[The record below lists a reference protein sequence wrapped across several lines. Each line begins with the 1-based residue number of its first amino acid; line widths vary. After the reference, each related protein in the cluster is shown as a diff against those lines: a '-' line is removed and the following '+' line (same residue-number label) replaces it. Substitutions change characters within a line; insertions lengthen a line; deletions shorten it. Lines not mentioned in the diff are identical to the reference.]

1 MTQVSSVLLFPT
13 LDSFPPTNTICSAPS
28 YHGRRFHVA
37 GGGDVAARAER
48 PVDEGEAHPVRLRAR
63 VVSLR
68 GHIRPRPPQR
78 HPGGVLLA
86 DARAVPQDRAAGAVS
101 PREQER
107 IVREVAPYDDATNF
121 SAVQLEKRG
130 TVEGLMKVMV
140 VGEGDGEGEDGA
152 DMFVFD
158 RREANVET
166 SGRM

>member
-1 MTQVSSVLLFPT
+1 M
-13 LDSFPPTNTICSAPS
+13 
-28 YHGRRFHVA
+28 
-37 GGGDVAARAER
+37 
-48 PVDEGEAHPVRLRAR
+48 DEGEAHPVRLRAR
-63 VVSLR
+63 VVSRR

-86 DARAVPQDRAAGAVS
+86 DARAAPQDRAAGAVS

-121 SAVQLEKRG
+121 SAVQLKKRG